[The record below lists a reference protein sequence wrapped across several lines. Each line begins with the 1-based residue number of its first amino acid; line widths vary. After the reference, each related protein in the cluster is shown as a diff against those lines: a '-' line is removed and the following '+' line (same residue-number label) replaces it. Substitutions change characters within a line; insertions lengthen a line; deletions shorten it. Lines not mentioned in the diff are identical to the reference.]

1 MLKYLKSNCN
11 DLDMGFSFIN
21 YIDMTVQNDYFNN
34 NQFINIDSVDG
45 IKVVIKTVVK
55 KYKQNA
61 GEFLINKIILN
72 LHLVIIFKF
81 CITHL

>member
-1 MLKYLKSNCN
+1 MLKYLKSNWN

-45 IKVVIKTVVK
+45 VKVVIKTVVK

-61 GEFLINKIILN
+61 GEF
-72 LHLVIIFKF
+72 
-81 CITHL
+81 